1 MKNNR
6 YKGPEKAFLEL
17 FLGNLCQKHRE
28 RLCERGHI
36 ASKNKNEI
44 WKLSYS
50 WFYIDLGT
58 P

>member
-44 WKLSYS
+44 
-50 WFYIDLGT
+50 
-58 P
+58 